1 MTTIMVNDD
10 IHTLIIERQ
19 LEMRRKYKMYIR
31 ISDIVTAIIQNSIDS
46 IKQRYIFEKY
56 GVNITVSQI
65 IDILLKNHICKIEE
79 LFNIKV

>member
-1 MTTIMVNDD
+1 MTTVMVNDD

-19 LEMRRKYKMYIR
+19 LDMHRKYKMYIR
-31 ISDIVTAIIQNSIDS
+31 ISDIVTVIIQNGIDS

-65 IDILLKNHICKIEE
+65 IDTLLKSHICKIEE